1 MKKTGIL
8 ITTFLLLS
16 FVGCSAKNAV
26 PSDSVYQSKM
36 ESTTGLENQSIV
48 DTSVESFSEGEKE
61 QPTIS
66 ETVVETNEK
75 TTKEKKQKETEKQI
89 DEKTS
94 DLTTEKEISDSS
106 ETVSNIDMEYIVH
119 QKTESGLLLTVKIPQ
134 KVGVGQKFV
143 AYATVKNVSDGTI
156 NYALSS
162 SSESKPKIKLSI
174 SANGRSF
181 TNVDTYGKAF
191 TNDIVYKQLK
201 PDEELNVIYNLCPG
215 KVNGSSIT
223 DSNWCYHPCGKYFGT
238 AEFDFGGLNSK
249 QANTQKITVDFS
261 VEVVQL

>member
-1 MKKTGIL
+1 MKKTGLL
-8 ITTFLLLS
+8 IATFLLLS
-16 FVGCSAKNAV
+16 FVGCSAQNAV
-26 PSDSVYQSKM
+26 SSDSVYQSKK

-61 QPTIS
+61 QPPLS
-66 ETVVETNEK
+66 ETVVKTNEE
-75 TTKEKKQKETEKQI
+75 TTKQTKQKEIEKQI
-89 DEKTS
+89 EKTS
-94 DLTTEKEISDSS
+94 DLTTKKEIFDSS
-106 ETVSNIDMEYIVH
+106 ETFSNIDTKYIVY

-143 AYATVKNVSDGTI
+143 AYATVKNVSDSTI

-162 SSESKPKIKLSI
+162 SSESKPKINLSI
-174 SANGRSF
+174 GANGKSF
-181 TNVDTYGKAF
+181 TNIDTYGKAF
-191 TNDIVYKQLK
+191 TNDVVYKQLK

-238 AEFDFGGLNSK
+238 AEFNFGGLNSK